1 MEKYQ
6 NQVYQLLAQI
16 PKGKVVTYGQIA
28 KKFNIKSARLVGR
41 ILHVNDDPV
50 KYPCYKVV
58 FADGRLTQGYAAGG
72 LAAQRKHL
80 QADGI
85 VIKDNRIDLAKY
97 RYKI

>member
-6 NQVYQLLAQI
+6 EKIYKFLAQI

-41 ILHVNDDPV
+41 ILHVNEDPV
-50 KYPCYKVV
+50 KFPCYKVV
-58 FADGRLTQGYAAGG
+58 FSDGRLTPGYAAGG
-72 LAAQRKHL
+72 LTAQKKKL

-85 VIKDNRIDLAKY
+85 KIQDNKLDLSIY
-97 RYKI
+97 RYED